1 MITIFY
7 SFLLLWLL
15 LIATQVAFGS
25 MMENYFLR
33 LVLNVKNLFSEKGN
47 TSQPPATTWPSHR
60 HHQGKAQPTTNHPKS
75 KSRRG
80 KKSLSLLRYHQNTT
94 THTTTITTKYEIK
107 EKEYQTQKYAGG
119 LVRVREKKWD
129 EKMKTTVEKRGRVRS
144 IEERDGETVP
154 NQAMAV
160 VDRVHAEL
168 EEVFD

>member
-47 TSQPPATTWPSHR
+47 TSQPPTTTWPNHR

-119 LVRVREKKWD
+119 LVRVREKK
-129 EKMKTTVEKRGRVRS
+129 
-144 IEERDGETVP
+144 
-154 NQAMAV
+154 
-160 VDRVHAEL
+160 
-168 EEVFD
+168 